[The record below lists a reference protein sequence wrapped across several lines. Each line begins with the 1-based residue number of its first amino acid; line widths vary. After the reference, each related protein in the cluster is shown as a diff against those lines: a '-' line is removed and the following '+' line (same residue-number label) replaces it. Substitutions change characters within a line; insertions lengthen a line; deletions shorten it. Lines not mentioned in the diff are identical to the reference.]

1 MLIKK
6 LLSAI
11 FILSILAAADHLHAA
26 ETETVLWDGL
36 ESNRLWSIAQWGDA
50 AKLTVTPENKTEGEK
65 CFKVEF
71 GPEGKQHPPK
81 GVVLEREQSAI
92 DLNSTKKLM
101 VDIYNDGPPFELAL
115 VLYTDEFIES
125 STETIKKGLNKDVAF
140 NIHEKDF
147 KSPTSN
153 WQYNYAPRAGTI
165 AWRIMFIMYA
175 EDTEAKANVYFD
187 NIRVERTPR
196 ITSAQKVMP
205 LAEYKAPKILSV
217 KATRRA
223 SSSSRS
229 SK

>member
-1 MLIKK
+1 MKK
-6 LLSAI
+6 PLCVI
-11 FILSILAAADHLHAA
+11 FIMSMLAIVNHVYAA

-36 ESNRLWSIAQWGDA
+36 EAKHLWSLAQWGDA
-50 AKLTVTPENKTEGEK
+50 ARLTIVPDNKTEGEK

-71 GPEGKQHPPK
+71 GPEGKQNPPK
-81 GVVLEREQSAI
+81 GLVLEREQSAI
-92 DLNSTKKLM
+92 DLDSTKKLI

-125 STETIKKGLNKDVAF
+125 ATETIKKGLNKDVTF

-175 EDTEAKANVYFD
+175 EDTEAKGNIYFD

-196 ITSAQKVMP
+196 LT
-205 LAEYKAPKILSV
+205 
-217 KATRRA
+217 
-223 SSSSRS
+223 
-229 SK
+229 